1 MSQKIYDL
9 ITDRIIALLEK
20 GVIPWRKPWDAASG
34 APRNL
39 VSKKEYRGINAMLL
53 CSLGFSSPWFLT
65 FNQAK
70 ALGGPV
76 KKAAHGFPVVF
87 WKFLEASTAPDDEDE
102 PTGGRDRVPLLRYY
116 TVFNLD
122 QTEGIPADRIPA
134 PPGAEETRRFD
145 PIEACERIMEQM
157 PKRPEIRYTI
167 EGQAYYQPSTDTV
180 TMPFRETFVSP
191 AEFYNTIF
199 HELTHASGAP
209 HRLARNSLTGWAPF
223 GSAQYSREELVA
235 EMGAGFLCAAAG
247 IDGATLENSAAY
259 IQGWLRVLKDDRRA
273 VIVAAGQAQK
283 AADFI
288 LDRSAEDEPAN

>member
-20 GVIPWRKPWDAASG
+20 GVIPWRKPWAAAVG

-39 VSKKEYRGINAMLL
+39 VSGKAYRGVNAMLL
-53 CSLGFSSPWFLT
+53 SCLGFASPWFVT

-70 ALGGPV
+70 ALGGAV
-76 KKAAHGFPVVF
+76 KKGAHGFPVVF
-87 WKFLEASTAPDDEDE
+87 WKFLEAANTPDGEDDQA
-102 PTGGRDRVPLLRYY
+102 GGRDRVPLLRYY
-116 TVFNLD
+116 TVFNLE
-122 QTEGIPADRIPA
+122 QTEGIPAERIPA
-134 PPGAEETRRFD
+134 LPGGEETRRFD
-145 PIEACERIMEQM
+145 PIEACEKIVEQM
-157 PKRPEIRYTI
+157 PQRPEIRYTNA
-167 EGQAYYQPSTDTV
+167 GQAYYQPGTDTV
-180 TMPFRETFVSP
+180 TMPPRETFATP

-288 LDRSAEDEPAN
+288 LDRSSEDEPAN